1 MSNRRSFGEYEQQLL
16 ERFAY
21 RRPLE
26 LTPQELTKKWS
37 GINHNHIAALCQTD
51 VSRVNRWLSRG
62 RSCQKPSRYYL
73 QTLALFDIFLEFYEE
88 LPESLISRYCSH
100 KGVGESE

>member
-1 MSNRRSFGEYEQQLL
+1 MNGHSFGERERKLL

-21 RRPLE
+21 RQPLA
-26 LTPQELTKKWS
+26 LTPQELTKKWP
-37 GINHNHIAALCQTD
+37 GINHNQIAALWQTD

-88 LPESLISRYCSH
+88 LPESLISRYCSR